1 MVRRKSLS
9 SSDGAVVPY
18 APDDRTDASEME
30 GSNDDQKSEG
40 TPQSS
45 TVTLADLLG

>member
-9 SSDGAVVPY
+9 STDGAMVPY
-18 APDDRTDASEME
+18 APEDRTDASEME